1 MVADR
6 KVEMN
11 WMEFREQIWPIKDRL
26 YRLAYRLVN
35 DRAEAEDVVQEVMI
49 KVWKQGQDLKL
60 IRNLEAWCLK
70 LTRNQA
76 LDKLKGGYRKRK
88 TALDNLQEPRT
99 AANVQPDQ
107 QAEWQDA
114 YQHVREI
121 MNSLPPDY
129 QSVVQLRDIEGLS
142 YQEIAE
148 ALDMTLAQVKTN
160 LFRAR
165 KRLREAME
173 KRSAYGL

>member
-1 MVADR
+1 
-6 KVEMN
+6 MN

-26 YRLAYRLVN
+26 FRLAYRMVN

-49 KVWKQGQDLKL
+49 KLWKQGQDLRL

-88 TALDNLQEPRT
+88 TELDNLQEPQTQRSQ
-99 AANVQPDQ
+99 QPDQ
-107 QAEWQDA
+107 QAEWQDT
-114 YQHVREI
+114 YTQIRQLMQE
-121 MNSLPPDY
+121 LPKDH
-129 QSVVQLRDIEGLS
+129 QAVVQLRDIEGMS

-148 ALDMTLAQVKTN
+148 ALDMSLAQVKTN

-165 KRLREAME
+165 KSLRAALE

>member
-1 MVADR
+1 
-6 KVEMN
+6 MN

-26 YRLAYRLVN
+26 YRLAFRLVN

-88 TALDNLQEPRT
+88 ANLEQLQEPRT
-99 AANVQPDQ
+99 AANTQPDQ

-114 YQHVREI
+114 YEHIRALMQ
-121 MNSLPPDY
+121 NLPPDY
-129 QSVVQLRDIEGLS
+129 RSVVQLRDIEGMS

-148 ALDMTLAQVKTN
+148 ALDMSLAQVKTN

-165 KRLREAME
+165 KKLREAME